1 MENNQKG
8 AAPESPMRDKARK
21 CLSPKE
27 TLVTTGGNFFFNG
40 TGQAGFRD
48 FEAKSLQW
56 VYSVIRDGTLPPTE
70 DEKAVPQQSPSLI
83 DEFNFLAASAAKVE
97 ATKEVLLALEKQASI
112 EELPGGQEPS
122 LLAKANFMK
131 RSLTLLLA
139 SVSSCCLK
147 FKDCSNFSCCCF
159 KE

>member
-8 AAPESPMRDKARK
+8 AAPESPIKDKARK

-40 TGQAGFRD
+40 SGQAGFRD

-83 DEFNFLAASAAKVE
+83 DEFNFLAASAAKAE
-97 ATKEVLLALEKQASI
+97 ATKEVLLALEKQA
-112 EELPGGQEPS
+112 
-122 LLAKANFMK
+122 
-131 RSLTLLLA
+131 
-139 SVSSCCLK
+139 
-147 FKDCSNFSCCCF
+147 
-159 KE
+159 